1 MYLEV
6 SAHWPLLRNQLAHW
20 GSWDP
25 SQPVVKR
32 ILDNQPALEPPRR
45 KKTPVKPTENIP
57 TTSTDEEMIGA
68 VESPDIVELSRDEQD
83 AGMDVDAVMPQ
94 I

>member
-1 MYLEV
+1 
-6 SAHWPLLRNQLAHW
+6 
-20 GSWDP
+20 
-25 SQPVVKR
+25 
-32 ILDNQPALEPPRR
+32 
-45 KKTPVKPTENIP
+45 
-57 TTSTDEEMIGA
+57 MIGA